1 MKKEKEI
8 LPSAGHKVIKKSG
21 LQQVADHI
29 KSLISEKC
37 HNLGI
42 VLDYSEEL
50 LQRGGSLT
58 LHAHTKGKWTKCPC
72 CGKRTKTVHR
82 YVPRKLQCTE
92 LLGHNVVL
100 ILKSRHMRCC
110 NPECERRIF
119 AEPLQFARPYARH
132 TDRVEGEIR
141 HEALGQTARKAS
153 RTLSRH
159 GIRIS
164 MSSVTRRLRRLGK
177 ENPVVR
183 TSGHVGLDDFA
194 KKKGHRYMCV
204 IADHYTRRPLAVFD
218 TRYGQEITDWLKAHL
233 EIKTVTR
240 DGSQV
245 YGSIISEASEQIVQV
260 SDRFHLMQALKK
272 NAVEP
277 IKVML
282 GQKKEQRQYPYPSE
296 DEAYRYIMKDIYEM
310 GDARHRDRVRF
321 YYEVRRLKDEG
332 NGIAETARILGV
344 KAQKVYR
351 AANTDIYRILSAE
364 QKCAVKAAR
373 DIARVVSSGVITKS
387 AVMKRLKVSI
397 VPRTLCRCLK
407 SVTETYKPLRDE
419 VRKHNKTL
427 KEGVKKSKVKAYA
440 IWHYIVH
447 GKTDSR
453 KLQKI
458 HETHPEVNHVM
469 KICMDFRKMIHGEE
483 NAQPMDEWLKDAEA
497 CPLKEIRDFAKYIR
511 KDRDAVEQ
519 ACRTAFNNGLLE
531 GTVNKAKAFKRNM
544 FNKAGPAVLRAKLL
558 YAD

>member
-1 MKKEKEI
+1 MT
-8 LPSAGHKVIKKSG
+8 
-21 LQQVADHI
+21 
-29 KSLISEKC
+29 SEKC

-58 LHAHTKGKWTKCPC
+58 LHAHTKGKWTKCPD
-72 CGKRTKTVHR
+72 CGRRTKTVHS

-164 MSSVTRRLRRLGK
+164 TSSVTRRLRRLGK

-218 TRYGQEITDWLKAHL
+218 SRYGHEITDWLKAHP

-240 DGSQV
+240 DGSLV

-344 KAQKVYR
+344 KAQKVYS
-351 AANTDIYRILSAE
+351 AANTDISRILTAE
-364 QKCAVKAAR
+364 QRCAVKAAR
-373 DIARVVSSGVITKS
+373 DIARVVGSGVY
-387 AVMKRLKVSI
+387 R
-397 VPRTLCRCLK
+397 
-407 SVTETYKPLRDE
+407 
-419 VRKHNKTL
+419 
-427 KEGVKKSKVKAYA
+427 
-440 IWHYIVH
+440 
-447 GKTDSR
+447 
-453 KLQKI
+453 
-458 HETHPEVNHVM
+458 
-469 KICMDFRKMIHGEE
+469 
-483 NAQPMDEWLKDAEA
+483 
-497 CPLKEIRDFAKYIR
+497 
-511 KDRDAVEQ
+511 
-519 ACRTAFNNGLLE
+519 
-531 GTVNKAKAFKRNM
+531 
-544 FNKAGPAVLRAKLL
+544 
-558 YAD
+558 